1 MLSDRERRTLD
12 ETERELVED
21 DPRLGARL
29 AGHRLP
35 VMAWARVCAVCV
47 VGWAVAVMVGLM
59 WLGLVGEALLFAV
72 TVALLLG
79 FGVRPGRLGFHRPP
93 VGAGPV
99 TARTGRSPGW
109 AAPTTPVAEP
119 PRRGAACAHPET
131 EDRSSPTWAGCAPET
146 GW

>member
-93 VGAGPV
+93 GRGRPGHRSDRPEPGLGSAHD
-99 TARTGRSPGW
+99 TG
-109 AAPTTPVAEP
+109 
-119 PRRGAACAHPET
+119 C
-131 EDRSSPTWAGCAPET
+131 
-146 GW
+146 